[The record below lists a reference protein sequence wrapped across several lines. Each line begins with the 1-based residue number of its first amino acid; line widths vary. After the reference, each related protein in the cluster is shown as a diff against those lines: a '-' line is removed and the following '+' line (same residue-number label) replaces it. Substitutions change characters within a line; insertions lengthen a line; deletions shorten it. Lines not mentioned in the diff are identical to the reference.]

1 MVSLVIACFFI
12 CRYGFSVLVF
22 FVCVAAAT
30 ATNQVKKIFKYLSV
44 LLVKQEIIHYLAMQD
59 MEKWGY

>member
-44 LLVKQEIIHYLAMQD
+44 LKQEISYVAREDRVLNRFML
-59 MEKWGY
+59 M